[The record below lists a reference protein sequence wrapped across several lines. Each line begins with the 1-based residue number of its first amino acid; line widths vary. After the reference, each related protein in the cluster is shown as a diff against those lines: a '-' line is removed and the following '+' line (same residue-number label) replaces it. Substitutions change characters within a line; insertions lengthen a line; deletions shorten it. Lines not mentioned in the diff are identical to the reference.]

1 MKEITAIRST
11 VCKKAAAYVK
21 SGMNR
26 SAAFR
31 RAWAETA
38 TKAEALRQG
47 DMIEITAYSS
57 FACRF
62 VTLPARVMNISRY
75 GSNVSVM
82 VVAKEHCNEFAK
94 DVFLPAASLVRKVA

>member
-21 SGMNR
+21 AGMNR

-38 TKAEALRQG
+38 TEAEALRRG
-47 DMIEITAYSS
+47 DMIEVSAYSA

-62 VTLPARVMNISRY
+62 VTLPARVMNVSRF

-82 VVAKEHCNEFAK
+82 VMAKEHCNEFVK

>member
-1 MKEITAIRST
+1 MKEINAIRST
-11 VCKKAAAYVK
+11 VCKRAAAYVK
-21 SGMNR
+21 AGMNR

-38 TKAEALRQG
+38 TKAEALRRG
-47 DMIEITAYSS
+47 DMIEVSAYSAI
-57 FACRF
+57 ACRF
-62 VTLPARVMNISRY
+62 VTLPARVMNVSRF

-82 VVAKEHCNEFAK
+82 VMAKEHCNEFVK

>member
-1 MKEITAIRST
+1 MKEITAIRSA

-47 DMIEITAYSS
+47 DMIEVYTYSA
-57 FACRF
+57 FARKF
-62 VTLPARVMNISRY
+62 VTLPGRVMCVNRFGDNVNI
-75 GSNVSVM
+75 M
-82 VVAKEHCNEFAK
+82 TAAKEYCNEFIT
-94 DVFLPAASLVRKVA
+94 DVFLPAAALVRKIA